1 LYLFVSGLVGSF
13 IVVLIAPLI
22 LYLKTIMKKNA
33 ILMILPRKNAGRIKF
48 QIPYA
53 MKEERQAFKQLNGSY
68 YHPNQ
73 RLWSLPN
80 TAEHKQ
86 KVLDL
91 FGAKM
96 QTEARSIPP
105 EMPQAAITEQVQLEL
120 DRHYQKMKLKHY
132 SDSTIRTYQSNLSAF
147 FTYFKNSDLAA
158 LTKDQI
164 EGYLFE
170 LVQKYKI
177 SEQKQNMVINAI
189 KSYYEHTLG
198 MPREYYNIT
207 RPKRSKDLP
216 NTLSE
221 AEVLAIINSPKNIKH
236 KAILHTIYSAGL
248 RVGEVIRLRVK
259 DVRSDDGFL
268 FIKDSKGKKD
278 RHTVLSPLL
287 LDLLRAY
294 YKVHKPSYWLFEGQ
308 DGGQYSAKSI
318 QQVYRK
324 AVQKVGAN
332 PWSTPHTLRHSFATH
347 LMQRGVNIRYIQT
360 ALGHSST
367 KTTEIYTRVLSI
379 NSKTLTSPLDIIM
392 GSVTLD
398 KN

>member
-1 LYLFVSGLVGSF
+1 L
-13 IVVLIAPLI
+13 
-22 LYLKTIMKKNA
+22 
-33 ILMILPRKNAGRIKF
+33 
-48 QIPYA
+48 
-53 MKEERQAFKQLNGSY
+53 KEERIAFKQLNGSY

-80 TAEHKQ
+80 TDVHKK
-86 KVLDL
+86 KVQAL
-91 FGAKM
+91 FGEKLKAVSTNSPPKM
-96 QTEARSIPP
+96 PVLIISEEIQR
-105 EMPQAAITEQVQLEL
+105 EL
-120 DRHYQKMKLKHY
+120 DRHHQKMKLRNY
-132 SDSTIRTYQSNLSAF
+132 SDSTIRTYQSNLTQF
-147 FTYFKNSDLAA
+147 FVYFQQSKFAT
-158 LTKDQI
+158 LTKEQI
-164 EGYLFE
+164 EGFVYV

-177 SEQKQNMVINAI
+177 SEQKQNMMINAI

-198 MPREYYNIT
+198 MPREYYTIT

-221 AEVLAIINSPKNIKH
+221 EEVIAIIHAPENIKH

-248 RVGEVIRLRVK
+248 RIGEVIRLRVK

-268 FIKDSKGKKD
+268 FVKDSKGKKD
-278 RHTVLSPLL
+278 RHTVLSPILL
-287 LDLLRAY
+287 TLLRDY

-308 DGGQYSAKSI
+308 DGGQYSSTSI
-318 QQVYRK
+318 QQIYRR
-324 AVQKVGAN
+324 AVKKTNSN

-379 NSKTLTSPLDIIM
+379 NSKTLKSPLDVIM
-392 GSVTLD
+392 ESTTLD
-398 KN
+398 K

>member
-1 LYLFVSGLVGSF
+1 MTTS
-13 IVVLIAPLI
+13 
-22 LYLKTIMKKNA
+22 T
-33 ILMILPRKNAGRIKF
+33 ILMYLPHKNAGRIKF
-48 QIPYA
+48 QIPYLL
-53 MKEERQAFKQLNGSY
+53 KEERIAFKQLNGSY

-80 TAEHKQ
+80 TDVHKK
-86 KVLDL
+86 KVQAL
-91 FGAKM
+91 FGEKLKAVSTNSPPKM
-96 QTEARSIPP
+96 PVLIISEEIQR
-105 EMPQAAITEQVQLEL
+105 EL
-120 DRHYQKMKLKHY
+120 DRHHQKMKLRNY
-132 SDSTIRTYQSNLSAF
+132 SDSTIRTYQSNLTQF
-147 FTYFKNSDLAA
+147 FVYFQQSKFAT
-158 LTKDQI
+158 LTKEQI
-164 EGYLFE
+164 EGFVYV

-177 SEQKQNMVINAI
+177 SEQKQNMMINAI

-198 MPREYYNIT
+198 MPREYYTIT

-221 AEVLAIINSPKNIKH
+221 EEVIAIIHAPENIKH

-248 RVGEVIRLRVK
+248 RIGEVIRLRVK

-268 FIKDSKGKKD
+268 FVKDSKGKKD
-278 RHTVLSPLL
+278 RHTVLSPILL
-287 LDLLRAY
+287 TLLRDY

-308 DGGQYSAKSI
+308 DGGQYSSTSI
-318 QQVYRK
+318 QQIYRR
-324 AVQKVGAN
+324 AVKKTNSN

-379 NSKTLTSPLDIIM
+379 NSKTLKSPLDVIM
-392 GSVTLD
+392 ESTTLD
-398 KN
+398 K